1 MVVQVIH
8 DDEKEREMISLFTG
22 IAIKELGFKL
32 QKVLVNFVSIN
43 PEINCNE
50 VIPKGKKALVC
61 GMTIESDNDK
71 EVKILINKSIN
82 STLQAITICHELI
95 HVNQSMAGRLKTVDE
110 GWIWEGCAYPLDT
123 PYQNRPWEIEAKKE
137 EKILFDQVVKEY
149 EQLKHEKRES
159 E

>member
-1 MVVQVIH
+1 MH
-8 DDEKEREMISLFTG
+8 DNEKQREMIVLFTR
-22 IAIKELGFKL
+22 IAVEKLGLKL
-32 QKVLVNFVSIN
+32 NKISVNFVPISPKLLLPN
-43 PEINCNE
+43 MRQ
-50 VIPKGKKALVC
+50 PKGKQALIC
-61 GMTIESDNDK
+61 GTFVDNGNDK
-71 EVKILINKSIN
+71 EIKVIINKSIDSN
-82 STLQAITICHELI
+82 LQAITICHELI